1 MRVLFAEKNTFWCT
15 GFLGPHRQP
24 PGVKKVIFPK
34 FFPSLNSA
42 RIFYFLYPQTSLR
55 LLAFIKFKK
64 KINFIKFFKVCVWRK
79 FCKFLKKNSNAFW
92 KDPFGK
98 KSQKFLFP
106 VSLGCPE
113 TFLFWKNVDGS
124 KRWARILC
132 LGVGGAGQGKALVG
146 AFPVIL

>member
-1 MRVLFAEKNTFWCT
+1 MRGLLCPAAAAAS
-15 GFLGPHRQP
+15 QP
-24 PGVKKVIFPK
+24 APQLKKVIFPK
-34 FFPSLNSA
+34 KFPYCNSA
-42 RIFYFLYPQTSLR
+42 RILHFLYPQTSLR
-55 LLAFIKFKK
+55 LLTFKKIFK

-113 TFLFWKNVDGS
+113 TFLEEKRKKERLAASAGAGS
-124 KRWARILC
+124 S
-132 LGVGGAGQGKALVG
+132 VGGLGGLARGK
-146 AFPVIL
+146 P